1 MQAAKDH
8 SEDDPIVFVID
19 DEADVREGLQALLGS
34 VGLRSM
40 AFASAAEF
48 LRRGPPTEVGCVIL
62 DVRLP
67 GLGGL
72 DFQAH
77 LVSAK
82 IGTPII
88 FITGYGDIPMTVKA
102 MKAGALEFLIKPLR
116 EQDLLDAVRNALDKD
131 LARWENDRKTHDLRV
146 KFQTLSGREQQIMA
160 LVTAGLMNKQI
171 AAEVGLSE
179 VTVKVHRNNI
189 MRKLSAKSL
198 ADLVRIFD
206 FLGVSRRQSG
216 PTLCKPVFSK
226 LF

>member
-8 SEDDPIVFVID
+8 SENYPIVFVID
-19 DEADVREGLQALLGS
+19 DEADVRDGLQALLGS

-40 AFASAAEF
+40 TFASAAEF
-48 LRRGPPTEVGCVIL
+48 LRRGPPTEVGCLIL

-77 LVSAK
+77 LVSEK

-88 FITGYGDIPMTVKA
+88 FITGHGDIPMTVKA

-116 EQDLLDAVRNALDKD
+116 EQDLLDAVRIALDKD

-146 KFQTLSGREQQIMA
+146 KFHALSGREQQIMA

-171 AAEVGLSE
+171 AAEIALSE
-179 VTVKVHRNNI
+179 VTVKVHRHNI
-189 MRKLSAKSL
+189 MKKLGARSL

-206 FLGVSRRQSG
+206 LLGISRRQAS
-216 PTLCKPVFSK
+216 PDTL
-226 LF
+226 